1 MYVYLCTG
9 ITSST
14 HKSTS
19 IKMYR
24 ESSSSASSIES
35 FECSYLT
42 PTDNNEI
49 SVEKNF
55 NNLYFSFFGFCFSF
69 EKQLL
74 IMLVI
79 HL

>member
-9 ITSST
+9 TPSST

-24 ESSSSASSIES
+24 ESSSSASSLES

-42 PTDNNEI
+42 PTENNDI
-49 SVEKNF
+49 SVEEIFNYLNF
-55 NNLYFSFFGFCFSF
+55 NFTSFFLASKSSC
-69 EKQLL
+69 
-74 IMLVI
+74 
-79 HL
+79 